1 MQFDGSSTNFDI
13 FKLINYCFQSITDKT
28 NEDFDENIFLTKELY
43 EKNSIYFEEN
53 QKYKHTNSY
62 TLKHF

>member
-1 MQFDGSSTNFDI
+1 MQFDGSGTNFDI

-28 NEDFDENIFLTKELY
+28 NEDFEENIFLTKELY